1 MPGCFQLGSLGMDQA
16 LETAHRL
23 CKLVLRLVPRLASDV
38 DVKVVAMILR
48 ALTFARGWICTT
60 WRR

>member
-1 MPGCFQLGSLGMDQA
+1 MDQA

>member
-23 CKLVLRLVPRLASDV
+23 CKLIPRLASDV